1 MKFSQVILGFDPL
14 YTLGICVSV
23 AVLYTMTSGLWGVV
37 YTDLMQFITGTLG
50 TIIFAGLVLY
60 EVGGPAAMVEK
71 INNLEATNPGTL
83 DIIPQ
88 SDHMSSLQFISYVV
102 LILILW
108 SRSAQGD
115 GYLVQRLFA
124 AKNEKHSVLSAL
136 WFNFATN
143 VLMTWPWIIVGLGS
157 LIILPMATA
166 SPELLADPELAYP
179 MMITE
184 IVPIGLKGLIIASFL
199 SAFMSTMDTHLCW
212 GASYMVND
220 IYKRFIKKEASNK
233 HYIKASRWAIFILA
247 IFASITAW
255 QMESIERGWLFII
268 QLTAGIAI
276 VMLLRWYWWRVNP
289 WAEISAM
296 IASFLLANGP
306 FWAGIIEDIGLF
318 SPEIHV
324 KINLAFSSEYD
335 MLRAT
340 FILVFSTVIWV
351 IVTLITRPDDKE
363 HLRNFYRKVRP
374 GGWWGEIAESC
385 PEVVIENT
393 GKSKWI
399 GWFLGLIFIYSS
411 LLGIGYIIV
420 DKSALGLGLLV
431 ISVLGGIMT
440 IHLAKKSFKEE

>member
-1 MKFSQVILGFDPL
+1 
-14 YTLGICVSV
+14 
-23 AVLYTMTSGLWGVV
+23 
-37 YTDLMQFITGTLG
+37 
-50 TIIFAGLVLY
+50 
-60 EVGGPAAMVEK
+60 
-71 INNLEATNPGTL
+71 
-83 DIIPQ
+83 
-88 SDHMSSLQFISYVV
+88 
-102 LILILW
+102 
-108 SRSAQGD
+108 
-115 GYLVQRLFA
+115 
-124 AKNEKHSVLSAL
+124 
-136 WFNFATN
+136 
-143 VLMTWPWIIVGLGS
+143 
-157 LIILPMATA
+157 
-166 SPELLADPELAYP
+166 
-179 MMITE
+179 
-184 IVPIGLKGLIIASFL
+184 
-199 SAFMSTMDTHLCW
+199 
-212 GASYMVND
+212 
-220 IYKRFIKKEASNK
+220 
-233 HYIKASRWAIFILA
+233 
-247 IFASITAW
+247 
-255 QMESIERGWLFII
+255 MESIERGWLFII

-351 IVTLITRPDDKE
+351 IVALITRPDDKE